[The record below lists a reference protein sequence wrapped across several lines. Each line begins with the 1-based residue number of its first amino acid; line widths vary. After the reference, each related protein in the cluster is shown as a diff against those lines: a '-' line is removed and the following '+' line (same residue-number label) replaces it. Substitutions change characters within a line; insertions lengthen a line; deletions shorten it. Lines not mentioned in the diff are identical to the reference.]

1 MSIKF
6 REFENRDIDF
16 VYHCKND
23 ENLSRLIVGEF
34 KPISKSEAIQWV
46 EGCKVLQLIALLSEI
61 GITMMVLLGL
71 RLFALCLN
79 MRLKHLN

>member
-46 EGCKVLQLIALLSEI
+46 EGCK
-61 GITMMVLLGL
+61 G
-71 RLFALCLN
+71 
-79 MRLKHLN
+79 HHDD